1 MNKKSTSNQLAREC
15 IVTALIHLSNQ
26 KPFSSITI
34 SELTE
39 KAGVSRMT
47 YYRNYNSKE
56 EVFQSYID
64 EIFDLYKKEFAQ
76 HPKPKTYGEYNSILQ
91 CFQYFEKYN
100 EFISCLISI
109 GMGHM
114 ILTPLSNYI
123 METYYTEPQA
133 SPKLYYTLVAYA
145 GALFS
150 VYIAW
155 MSSGMKETPEE
166 LAKLLC
172 VPHV

>member
-15 IVTALIHLSNQ
+15 IVTALIHLSKQ

-76 HPKPKTYGEYNSILQ
+76 HP
-91 CFQYFEKYN
+91 
-100 EFISCLISI
+100 
-109 GMGHM
+109 
-114 ILTPLSNYI
+114 
-123 METYYTEPQA
+123 
-133 SPKLYYTLVAYA
+133 
-145 GALFS
+145 
-150 VYIAW
+150 
-155 MSSGMKETPEE
+155 
-166 LAKLLC
+166 
-172 VPHV
+172 